1 MQVLER
7 DDAPKGASGGQPH
20 AANDPE
26 PAITFSRRESDCLA
40 LLVKGFTDAEIAAR
54 LQIKHATVRFH
65 LDGARRKTKARSR
78 THLAALAV
86 ALGVASP

>member
-1 MQVLER
+1 MHALER
-7 DDAPKGASGGQPH
+7 DAAHGGAPS

-26 PAITFSRRESDCLA
+26 PTITFSRREIDCLA
-40 LLVKGFTDAEIAAR
+40 LLVKGLTDAEIAAH

-65 LDGARRKTKARSR
+65 LDGARRKTSARSR
-78 THLAALAV
+78 THLAALVV